1 MTVAPTAMPQSGRR
15 TGRRRRI
22 STMVWR
28 ENLAGW
34 LMASPFIL
42 GLIFWTVGPMLYS
55 LYLSLTHWDLL
66 TPPRWAGLDN
76 YRQMFTSPDTWTS
89 LKVTTTYAL
98 GAIPLGMAL
107 GLAVAMLLN
116 TKVRGLSIWRT
127 IYYLP
132 AVLSGVAVSLLW
144 QFIFSADFGVLNFL
158 LGLVGI
164 KGPAWL
170 SSEQWALPAIIIMSL
185 WGAGGDMVIYL
196 AALQGVPTEL
206 YEAAEVDGAGSW
218 RRFLNITL
226 PMISP
231 VIFFQLVTGIIA
243 ALQTFTQ
250 GFIMTNG
257 GPNNATLFYV
267 LHLYRQA
274 FRYFQMGY
282 ASALAWLLFVYILLL
297 TLLIFK
303 WSAVWVYYAGELK
316 GK

>member
-1 MTVAPTAMPQSGRR
+1 
-15 TGRRRRI
+15 
-22 STMVWR
+22 
-28 ENLAGW
+28 
-34 LMASPFIL
+34 
-42 GLIFWTVGPMLYS
+42 
-55 LYLSLTHWDLL
+55 
-66 TPPRWAGLDN
+66 
-76 YRQMFTSPDTWTS
+76 
-89 LKVTTTYAL
+89 
-98 GAIPLGMAL
+98 
-107 GLAVAMLLN
+107 
-116 TKVRGLSIWRT
+116 
-127 IYYLP
+127 
-132 AVLSGVAVSLLW
+132 
-144 QFIFSADFGVLNFL
+144 
-158 LGLVGI
+158 
-164 KGPAWL
+164 
-170 SSEQWALPAIIIMSL
+170 
-185 WGAGGDMVIYL
+185 MVIYL

-231 VIFFQLVTGIIA
+231 VIFFQLVTGIIT

-282 ASALAWLLFVYILLL
+282 ASALAWLLFVYILVL

>member
-1 MTVAPTAMPQSGRR
+1 MTVAPTAVTGPGRR
-15 TGRRRRI
+15 TGQRRI
-22 STMVWR
+22 SAMVSR

-34 LMASPFIL
+34 LMASPFVL
-42 GLIFWTVGPMLYS
+42 GLVFWTVGPMLYS

-66 TPPRWAGLDN
+66 TPPRWVGLDN
-76 YRQMFTSPDTWTS
+76 YREMFASPETWIS

-170 SSEQWALPAIIIMSL
+170 QQRAMGAPRHHHHEPVGCGRRHGHLPGRAP
-185 WGAGGDMVIYL
+185 GCADRVI
-196 AALQGVPTEL
+196 
-206 YEAAEVDGAGSW
+206 
-218 RRFLNITL
+218 
-226 PMISP
+226 
-231 VIFFQLVTGIIA
+231 
-243 ALQTFTQ
+243 
-250 GFIMTNG
+250 
-257 GPNNATLFYV
+257 
-267 LHLYRQA
+267 
-274 FRYFQMGY
+274 
-282 ASALAWLLFVYILLL
+282 
-297 TLLIFK
+297 
-303 WSAVWVYYAGELK
+303 
-316 GK
+316 